1 MQKYYCINATPR
13 FALVQLKMNSS
24 ISKETNLKK
33 CDLIKPGCRY
43 RRTYVLAV
51 LYFFISR
58 IPKMT
63 ALVYFNKFADTVP
76 PPNGM
81 AIRGEYF

>member
-33 CDLIKPGCRY
+33 CDLIKPGLDCWVPIPENLC
-43 RRTYVLAV
+43 TCNFV
-51 LYFFISR
+51 FFTKNDGIS
-58 IPKMT
+58 
-63 ALVYFNKFADTVP
+63 LFQ
-76 PPNGM
+76 
-81 AIRGEYF
+81 